1 MKLLVDTLRQVIVV
15 PTAAVQ
21 RGPNGTFAYVANDDN
36 TVTVHPVTVAQQ
48 DDVEAVIV
56 AGIDEGERVVTTGFS
71 QLNDG
76 AKITIGS
83 QEDLQRPA
91 GSERRRGP
99 PRETPSA
106 RSEPTPRT
114 PLPREPGGVGR
125 GPAEAPSPNAT
136 PQSASSEP
144 SRDGAQRTQSGGTT
158 TATP

>member
-1 MKLLVDTLRQVIVV
+1 MVV

-36 TVTVHPVTVAQQ
+36 TVTVQPVTVAQQ
-48 DDVEAVIV
+48 DDIEAVIA
-56 AGIDEGERVVTTGFS
+56 AGIDDGERVVTTGFS
-71 QLNDG
+71 QLTDG
-76 AKITIGS
+76 AKIAIGT
-83 QEDLQRPA
+83 QENLERPA

-114 PLPREPGGVGR
+114 ALPTLPSERGRVGR
-125 GPAEAPSPNAT
+125 GPVETPSPGT
-136 PQSASSEP
+136 PPQPAASPEQ
-144 SRDGAQRTQSGGTT
+144 SRDTAQRTQSGGTA